1 MNTSPTAV
9 SLFAGAG
16 GLDIGLERA
25 GWHVR
30 VATDKWADSM
40 ETLRRSKAARIRV
53 SGSRRL
59 HLGRTRL
66 LTADIE
72 DLRAADLCAEGP
84 DGIVPPALLAGG
96 PPCQPWSSAGSQKGL
111 ADPRGRA
118 VGEYLRLVDEMK
130 PHFLL
135 FENVRGLL
143 TARGRTGRPGEV
155 LKEIQHDLTSMGY
168 ATRIATLNAA
178 DYGAAQRRVRLLL
191 IGTRTHQLPEFP
203 EPTHDKGGDHGRA
216 PWVSLGNFL
225 RTLPSPNI
233 TDIVRPTGSRAAEL
247 RSLTP
252 GTGIKT
258 RGQVM
263 SNRPGG
269 QWGYRQDS
277 FLADLDLPSRTIRGA
292 ATPDW
297 VRLPQETDLRR
308 LTWGECAALQGFPAE
323 WEFAGGTSS
332 VFLQIGNAV
341 HTGVGEVLGR
351 ALLEALAAGPAH
363 EPASTPPWPPELERR
378 IKYTLSEQK
387 VNGHLRAR
395 PLATR
400 SA

>member
-1 MNTSPTAV
+1 MSKQPTAI
-9 SLFAGAG
+9 SLFTGAG

-25 GWHVR
+25 GWHVQ
-30 VATDKWADSM
+30 VATDVWADSM
-40 ETLRRSKAARIRV
+40 QTLHRSKKARIPV
-53 SGSRRL
+53 AGTQRL
-59 HLGRTRL
+59 HLARTRL
-66 LTADIE
+66 LTADVG
-72 DLRAADLCAEGP
+72 DLSAADLCRKGP
-84 DGIVPPALLAGG
+84 DGLETPDLLAGG
-96 PPCQPWSSAGSQKGL
+96 PPCQPWSSAGHQKGL

-118 VGEYLRLVDEMK
+118 VGEYLRLVDEIR

-155 LKEIQHDLTSMGY
+155 LKGVQQELADMGY
-168 ATRIATLNAA
+168 ATRVATLNAA

-191 IGTRTHQLPEFP
+191 IGTRDHALPDFP
-203 EPTHDKGGDHGRA
+203 EATHARGGAHARH
-216 PWVSLGNFL
+216 PWVRLGDFL
-225 RTLPSPNI
+225 QDQPAPDPV
-233 TDIVRPTGSRAAEL
+233 DIVRPRGARAVEL
-247 RSLTP
+247 RQLEP

-258 RGQVM
+258 HGKVM
-263 SNRPGG
+263 NNRPGG

-297 VRLPQETDLRR
+297 VRLPGEEDIRR
-308 LTWGECAALQGFPAE
+308 LTWRECAGLQGFPAD
-323 WEFAGGTSS
+323 WDFAGGISS

-351 ALLEALAAGPAH
+351 SLLEALQAGPA
-363 EPASTPPWPPELERR
+363 EAAPTTPPWPSELERR

-387 VNGHLRAR
+387 VNGQLRSR
-395 PLATR
+395 PLVART
-400 SA
+400 A